1 MAKKA
6 KHTQQD
12 KSLEGIEIALT
23 RTEQFVEDNSKT
35 LSYIVLGI
43 VVLVLAFIGFKRLYL
58 KPLEKEASQQMFIAE
73 RFFDRDSFNLA
84 LNGYGTYPGFL
95 QIIDDYGITKSANL
109 ASYYSGIC
117 YLNMKDYNNA
127 ISYLEDFKT
136 NDLLVGSAKFSSLGD
151 AYVELE
157 NYDQAIRNFQKGI
170 DKYPNDFTTPILLKK
185 EGLVFEKMGDFQ
197 KAVDS
202 YQAIQEQYPE
212 SAEGK
217 DIEKYIDRAQLEL
230 VNSEK

>member
-6 KHTQQD
+6 KQTQQD

-23 RTEQFVEDNSKT
+23 RTEQFVEDNSKI

-43 VVLVLAFIGFKRLYL
+43 IVVVLAFIGFKRLYL
-58 KPLEKEASQQMFIAE
+58 SPLEKEASQQMFMAE

-109 ASYYSGIC
+109 SNYYAGIC
-117 YLNMKDYNNA
+117 YLNMKDFENA
-127 ISYLEDFKT
+127 IDHLEAFKT
-136 NDLLVGSAKFSSLGD
+136 DDLLVGSAKYSSLGD

-157 NYDQAIRNFQKGI
+157 NYDQAVKSYHKGI
-170 DKYPNDFTTPILLKK
+170 EKFPNDFTTPILLKK
-185 EGLVFEKMGDFQ
+185 EGLVYEQMGDFQ
-197 KAVDS
+197 KAVDN
-202 YQAIQEQYPE
+202 YETIQRQYPE
-212 SAEGK
+212 STEGK
-217 DIEKYIDRAQLEL
+217 DIAKYIDRAQLEL
-230 VNSEK
+230 AKPE